1 MPASV
6 LLADR
11 GESIDNFQMLA
22 DNGIAT
28 GVHEFGSAAGDIECI
43 EDLPATWVRIEPR
56 LVARQA
62 SGRSAL
68 IDQTLR
74 DLIKVA
80 GLAGADVTVD
90 EIQSRSQADWWR
102 SAGANHALGPFA
114 QPGPTDLH
122 DLM

>member
-28 GVHEFGSAAGDIECI
+28 GVHEFGSAAGHIECI

-74 DLIKVA
+74 DLIAVA
-80 GLAGADVTVD
+80 GLAGAEVTVD
-90 EIQSRSQADWWR
+90 EILSRAQADWWR
-102 SAGANHALGPFA
+102 SAGADHALGPFA
-114 QPGPTDLH
+114 QPAPTDLH